1 MRGRVARPGVSA
13 LALAALLALAGVALA
28 ADVACDASS
37 GSACDPASAAA
48 RFAGDAD
55 ASSSSDADVAS
66 LASRVSPPGGLPAPT
81 GDASADAAALRAAL
95 EAALEE
101 IERLRASSAADP
113 WAPPWISRRVAAAS
127 RESRAFARFA
137 LALLRDGLAAVG
149 ALEPADAAYAAL
161 AERVLDPA
169 SARLAALRKG
179 ASATLA
185 DASDLLRERSAKAA
199 NNVRVLIDEFR
210 KAREARREHER
221 RHGITSPERERRESE
236 RRAYSADY
244 WTRQRERAGHL
255 FADAG
260 SAASAGTSAVAER
273 VSGAKRFAAAKTDDA
288 KRLWLAAY
296 RVRVL
301 PAWARAR
308 LAVAEKAAPLVEG
321 ALARDAALVAR
332 VVARAAIVFSRV
344 TFFPTVLDALHLFEA
359 AEAAAADAGG
369 PGSPPLDV
377 AARALIALTAEDGAR
392 TLALFVADA
401 LLFVL
406 LAMGVSSSLYF
417 AAFRRHPADAI
428 PDDASFEVKPI
439 PADDGTIRGAAFG
452 GGVSVAIT
460 LPRVTR
466 AAECDIRVNDAEV
479 RVKALDGFHDV
490 RCAVPREARGDAW
503 RDGVDRWVAEA
514 RFDVKKERLTVTLR
528 TPAKA
533 MRDATSAEL
542 ALEEG
547 EIPAKDIPKA
557 EERKSTIPAL
567 GAASR
572 KKPFSPVAPD
582 ADAKTKS
589 KSAKPEK
596 PGGGKKKTSSP
607 EKEKAKAA
615 VKAALDKAR
624 AKKKRQAAEE

>member
-1 MRGRVARPGVSA
+1 M
-13 LALAALLALAGVALA
+13 
-28 ADVACDASS
+28 
-37 GSACDPASAAA
+37 
-48 RFAGDAD
+48 
-55 ASSSSDADVAS
+55 
-66 LASRVSPPGGLPAPT
+66 
-81 GDASADAAALRAAL
+81 
-95 EAALEE
+95 
-101 IERLRASSAADP
+101 
-113 WAPPWISRRVAAAS
+113 
-127 RESRAFARFA
+127 
-137 LALLRDGLAAVG
+137 
-149 ALEPADAAYAAL
+149 
-161 AERVLDPA
+161 
-169 SARLAALRKG
+169 
-179 ASATLA
+179 
-185 DASDLLRERSAKAA
+185 
-199 NNVRVLIDEFR
+199 
-210 KAREARREHER
+210 
-221 RHGITSPERERRESE
+221 
-236 RRAYSADY
+236 
-244 WTRQRERAGHL
+244 
-255 FADAG
+255 
-260 SAASAGTSAVAER
+260 
-273 VSGAKRFAAAKTDDA
+273 
-288 KRLWLAAY
+288 
-296 RVRVL
+296 L

-332 VVARAAIVFSRV
+332 VVARVAVVFSRIK
-344 TFFPTVLDALHLFEA
+344 FFPTVLDDLHLFEA
-359 AEAAAADAGG
+359 AEDAADAGG
-369 PGSPPLDV
+369 DV

-514 RFDVKKERLTVTLR
+514 RFDVRKERLTVTLR

-557 EERKSTIPAL
+557 EERNSTFESTIPAL

-572 KKPFSPVAPD
+572 KQPFAPVAPD

>member
-169 SARLAALRKG
+169 SARLAALGAR

-273 VSGAKRFAAAKTDDA
+273 VSGARRFAAAKTDDA

-332 VVARAAIVFSRV
+332 VVARVAIVFSRV
-344 TFFPTVLDALHLFEA
+344 KVFPTVLDDLHLFEA
-359 AEAAAADAGG
+359 AEDDADAGG
-369 PGSPPLDV
+369 DV

-514 RFDVKKERLTVTLR
+514 RFDVRKERLTVTLR

-557 EERKSTIPAL
+557 EERKSIPKAGASIPAL

-572 KKPFSPVAPD
+572 KKPFAPVAPD

>member
-1 MRGRVARPGVSA
+1 MRHSATRGRVARPGVSA

-37 GSACDPASAAA
+37 GSACDPASA
-48 RFAGDAD
+48 
-55 ASSSSDADVAS
+55 SSSDADVAS
-66 LASRVSPPGGLPAPT
+66 LASRVSPLGGLPAPT

-169 SARLAALRKG
+169 SARLAELGAR

-332 VVARAAIVFSRV
+332 VVARVAIVFSRV
-344 TFFPTVLDALHLFEA
+344 KFFPTVLDDLHLFEA
-359 AEAAAADAGG
+359 AEDAADAGG
-369 PGSPPLDV
+369 DV

-514 RFDVKKERLTVTLR
+514 RFDVRKERLTVTLR

-557 EERKSTIPAL
+557 EERKSIPKAGASIPAL

-572 KKPFSPVAPD
+572 KKPFAPVAPD

-589 KSAKPEK
+589 KSAKPEN